1 MISNMHEYLKNYL
14 DFIESLKTDYSNSS
28 EALKKEDRKD
38 EAILYKVRTNICDI
52 FTTLVGS
59 TVKKVASMKLT
70 ADDLQTKAFNIEYM
84 KLFEQIP
91 ANWVTNLEKAKKFND
106 PIAAKTEE
114 VKLDTV
120 NILKSKFIELAS
132 LQTKFN

>member
-1 MISNMHEYLKNYL
+1 MNEYLKDYL
-14 DFIESLKTDYSNSS
+14 DFIDALKTEYNNSS
-28 EALKKEDRKD
+28 EALMKEDRKD

-59 TVKKVASMKLT
+59 TEKKVASMKLT
-70 ADDLQTKAFNIEYM
+70 IDAEQTKAFNNEY
-84 KLFEQIP
+84 LLAFEKIP
-91 ANWVTNLEKAKKFND
+91 ASWAANLEKAKKFND

-120 NILKSKFIELAS
+120 NILKNKFTELIS
-132 LQTKFN
+132 

>member
-1 MISNMHEYLKNYL
+1 MHEYLKNYL